1 MTIASVVTP
10 PTPTPVATTVTGS
23 AAAFAYGTAGSLAI
37 TVSPAT
43 ASGTVTVTE
52 GGTALGTATI
62 TNGAGT
68 LALAAKA
75 LKPGTH
81 LLVLG
86 YSGNATHLGSTNT
99 IAVEVTKANPKV
111 KLNVDKTITKGKG
124 TKAVVKVTAPD
135 GIEVTGKVK
144 LVIKGTD
151 KKFTAKVVNG
161 KAVFDLPKFK
171 KAGTFTLRAVYQGS
185 DLLTKETKK
194 VDGHGQQVVPST
206 TPRSGPAHAG
216 PDLGHFRLDVTELLS
231 LRHHRTQCACGS
243 ARARQEVVRTG
254 RNRQDRPEGRH
265 CATTPSSFAGA
276 RGLAG
281 TGGGIPRRR
290 GRHRGTG
297 PGADPT

>member
-1 MTIASVVTP
+1 MTIAVRDVDAT

-99 IAVEVTKANPKV
+99 IAVLVDKAGPKV
-111 KLNVDKTITKGKG
+111 KVKVDRDLTKGEG
-124 TKAVVKVTAPD
+124 TKAVVKVSAPD

-144 LVIKGTD
+144 LVIKGTG
-151 KKFTAKVVNG
+151 KSFKAKVVDG
-161 KAVFDLPKFK
+161 KAVFDLPKFT
-171 KAGTFTLRAVYQGS
+171 KAGTFTLRAVYLGN
-185 DLLTKETKK
+185 DLLTRGEK
-194 VDGHGQQVVPST
+194 QV
-206 TPRSGPAHAG
+206 
-216 PDLGHFRLDVTELLS
+216 DVTV
-231 LRHHRTQCACGS
+231 TK
-243 ARARQEVVRTG
+243 
-254 RNRQDRPEGRH
+254 
-265 CATTPSSFAGA
+265 
-276 RGLAG
+276 
-281 TGGGIPRRR
+281 
-290 GRHRGTG
+290 
-297 PGADPT
+297 